1 MEEHGGFADFLP
13 DLKSRPLL
21 TALSSLNLQ
30 GDGRTK
36 LVAQCNFTIFCSTLA
51 DFQFL
56 LSFLRQVQ
64 NLHICEEIT

>member
-1 MEEHGGFADFLP
+1 MAGGFLFFLI
-13 DLKSRPLL
+13 DLEGTPHKP

-36 LVAQCNFTIFCSTLA
+36 LVAQCNLTIFCSTLA